1 MAIDLRHLRQF
12 VAVAEELNFR
22 TAAARLN
29 MSQPPLSTAIRQLED
44 HLGKKLLDRNSR
56 NVSLTRVG
64 EIFLREARR
73 TLAQADHAVEMARR
87 ATDGIIGSLR
97 VTFVASASLG
107 VLPQLVRAFRAQH
120 PEADVKLD
128 ADTTG
133 AQMTA
138 LLQGR
143 SDIALVVV
151 PVQDRSNIKLV
162 PFRREPILLALPGDH
177 RFAARETIDIADL
190 AEEVFFTFPFS
201 DGPGFESLFLSAC
214 QRAGFSPRIQQEV
227 SQMLTKIMLVASGA
241 GVALVPSAFS
251 ALQTPNVILRPIM
264 EGGRPISYDMA
275 FAISAYR
282 DNPLIDRFLETA
294 REFAQPEG

>member
-1 MAIDLRHLRQF
+1 MAIDLRQLRQF

-22 TAAARLN
+22 SAATRLN
-29 MSQPPLSTAIRQLED
+29 MSQPPLSTAVRQLED
-44 HLGKKLLDRNSR
+44 HLGRKLLDRDSR

-190 AEEVFFTFPFS
+190 GEEVFFTFPFS

-275 FAISAYR
+275 FAISVYR

-294 REFAQPEG
+294 REFAQPEL

>member
-1 MAIDLRHLRQF
+1 MTIDLRQLRQF

-22 TAAARLN
+22 SAAARLN
-29 MSQPPLSTAIRQLED
+29 MSQPPLSTAVRQLED
-44 HLGKKLLDRNSR
+44 HLGKKLLDRDSR

-107 VLPQLVRAFRAQH
+107 VLPQLVRAFRAQY

-177 RFAARETIDIADL
+177 RFAARETIEIADL

-241 GVALVPSAFS
+241 GVALVPSAFR

-294 REFAQPEG
+294 REFAQPEL